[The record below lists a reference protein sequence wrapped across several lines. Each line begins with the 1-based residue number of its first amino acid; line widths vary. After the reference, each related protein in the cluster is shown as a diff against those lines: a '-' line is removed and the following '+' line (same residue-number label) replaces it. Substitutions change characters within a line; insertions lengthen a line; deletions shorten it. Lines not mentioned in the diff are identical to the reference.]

1 MTLSELSRRERK
13 KEETRR
19 RIFEVAIA
27 LFRAQGFE
35 ATTVDEITEKADV
48 GRGTFFNYF
57 PKKEAVLAY
66 LSEER
71 VALAEEN
78 AAALLDDQTSVRAKL
93 HDIYAF
99 AASAYVPDREL
110 SRYVF
115 EEWMRQSFAP
125 AEDAGSR
132 WERLVVAVIER
143 GQAAGE
149 LRADVPAL
157 LLESMLSSIYMT
169 TLYYWLCCPA
179 ERGGSASPLP
189 HGSEAVLS
197 ESLLDSLR
205 VRIDL
210 VLDGIAAKEGRA

>member
-57 PKKEAVLAY
+57 PKKEAVLAF

-78 AAALLDDQTSVRAKL
+78 AAALLDDPTPVRAKL

-99 AASAYVPDREL
+99 AASAYLSDREL

-115 EEWMRQSFAP
+115 EEWMRQAFAP
-125 AEDAGSR
+125 TEEAGNR
-132 WERLVVAVIER
+132 WQRLVVAVIEQ

-149 LRADVPAL
+149 LRTDAPAL
-157 LLESMLSSIYMT
+157 LLESLLSSVYMT
-169 TLYYWLCCPA
+169 TLYFWLCCPA
-179 ERGGSASPLP
+179 EIAASDAAGG
-189 HGSEAVLS
+189 VLS
-197 ESLLDSLR
+197 GSLLDSLR
-205 VRIDL
+205 LRIDL
-210 VLDGIAAKEGRA
+210 VLDGIAATGGAA

>member
-13 KEETRR
+13 KEETRQ

-179 ERGGSASPLP
+179 ERAASPRPFP
-189 HGSEAVLS
+189 HGSETVLS

-210 VLDGIAAKEGRA
+210 VLDGIAAKGGRP

>member
-27 LFRAQGFE
+27 LFRERGFE
-35 ATTVDEITEKADV
+35 ATTVDEITERADV

-78 AAALLDDQTSVRAKL
+78 AAALLGDQSTARAKL

-99 AASAYVPDREL
+99 AASAYIQDREL

-115 EEWMRQSFAP
+115 EEWMRQAFAP
-125 AEDAGSR
+125 TEEAGNR
-132 WERLVVAVIER
+132 WQALVTAVIEQ

-149 LRADVPAL
+149 LRTDAPAI
-157 LLESMLSSIYMT
+157 LLESMLSSIYIT
-169 TLYYWLCCPA
+169 TLYYWLCCPT
-179 ERGGSASPLP
+179 GSGEASTMP
-189 HGSEAVLS
+189 HGGEAALS
-197 ESLLDSLR
+197 TSLLDSLR
-205 VRIDL
+205 LRIDL
-210 VLDGIAAKEGRA
+210 VLDGIAAKGGRA

>member
-1 MTLSELSRRERK
+1 MTLSEPTRRERK

-27 LFRAQGFE
+27 LFRERGFE

-57 PKKEAVLAY
+57 PRKEAVLAY

-78 AAALLDDQTSVRAKL
+78 AVALIDAPAPARQKL

-99 AASAYVPDREL
+99 AATAYLSDREL
-110 SRYVF
+110 SKFVF
-115 EEWMRQSFAP
+115 EEWMRQAFAP
-125 AEDAGSR
+125 TEDAGNR
-132 WERLVVAVIER
+132 WQALVLRIVEQ
-143 GQAAGE
+143 GQAARE

-157 LLESMLSSIYMT
+157 VLESMLSSIYMT
-169 TLYYWLCCPA
+169 TLYYWLCHPVQVA
-179 ERGGSASPLP
+179 PEADFPLLE
-189 HGSEAVLS
+189 G
-197 ESLLDSLR
+197 LR
-205 VRIDL
+205 QRLDL
-210 VLDGIAAKEGRA
+210 VMDGIATEGGRA

>member
-110 SRYVF
+110 SRYV
-115 EEWMRQSFAP
+115 
-125 AEDAGSR
+125 DAAVVRSGRGS
-132 WERLVVAVIER
+132 WQPL
-143 GQAAGE
+143 GAAGG
-149 LRADVPAL
+149 R
-157 LLESMLSSIYMT
+157 SHRTGS
-169 TLYYWLCCPA
+169 
-179 ERGGSASPLP
+179 GG
-189 HGSEAVLS
+189 
-197 ESLLDSLR
+197 R
-205 VRIDL
+205 
-210 VLDGIAAKEGRA
+210 